1 MPHNNSALKRMRKN
15 EVRRVRNK
23 ARLSELK
30 TIRKQITRALHDK
43 EQTKADGLY
52 VELTKAL
59 DQAASLKTVH
69 KNAASRAKSRLALRL
84 NAAKAAAKAAPVAK

>member
-43 EQTKADGLY
+43 EQPKADALF

-59 DQAASLKTVH
+59 DQAASLKTIH
-69 KNAASRAKSRLALRL
+69 KNAASRTKSRVALKL
-84 NAAKAAAKAAPVAK
+84 QAAKAAPAAK

>member
-23 ARLSELK
+23 SRISELK

-43 EQTKADGLY
+43 EQTKAEALC

-59 DQAASLKTVH
+59 DQAASNKTIH
-69 KNAASRAKSRLALRL
+69 KNAAARAQSRLALKL
-84 NAAKAAAKAAPVAK
+84 NAAKAAAKAAPAAK

>member
-43 EQTKADGLY
+43 EQPKADALY

-59 DQAASLKTVH
+59 DQAASNKTIH
-69 KNAASRAKSRLALRL
+69 KNAASRAKSRLALKL
-84 NAAKAAAKAAPVAK
+84 NAAKAAKAAPATK